1 MIRLAEPGDEAAIRL
16 CARLAFS
23 RYTAAI
29 GRDPAP
35 MAADVAAQIAAGQIH
50 VALAPDGA
58 LQGYAAAILHPYHLY
73 LDALAVMPD
82 WMGHGIGR
90 ALMTHCEAAARHA
103 DLSRIEL
110 CTNTRM
116 IDNQAIYPRLGFR
129 ETGRGIEDGYDRIFF
144 SKTL

>member
-1 MIRLAEPGDEAAIRL
+1 MIRLAAPEDEAAIRL

-35 MAADVAAQIAAGQIH
+35 MAANFAAQIAAGEIH
-50 VALAPDGA
+50 VALAPDGRF
-58 LQGYAAAILHPYHLY
+58 QGYATVVLRPDHLY

-90 ALMTHCEAAARHA
+90 DLMTHCEAEARRA
-103 DLSRIEL
+103 GLPRIEL
-110 CTNTRM
+110 CTNAMM
-116 IDNQAIYPRLGFR
+116 IDNQSIYPHLGFV
-129 ETGRGIEDGYDRIFF
+129 ETGRGMEDGYDRIFF
-144 SKTL
+144 AKTL